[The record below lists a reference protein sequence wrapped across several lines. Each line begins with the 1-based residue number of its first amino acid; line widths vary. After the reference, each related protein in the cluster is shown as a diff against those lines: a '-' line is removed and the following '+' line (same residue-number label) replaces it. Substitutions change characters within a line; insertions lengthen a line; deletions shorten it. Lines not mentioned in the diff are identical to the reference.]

1 MWSSCAL
8 PDHHV
13 FMYVLSS
20 VNLNLWVRNC
30 LKRPRDLIAD
40 RVGIHA
46 IPYPKIY
53 TLQCEWNLR
62 SWKAAAAAGSRAFA
76 CGAVIKGLLHLS
88 DWT

>member
-13 FMYVLSS
+13 FMYVLSC

-30 LKRPRDLIAD
+30 SKRPRDLIAD

-53 TLQCEWNLR
+53 TPEYREVQLDFTPEIEVFYM
-62 SWKAAAAAGSRAFA
+62 KF
-76 CGAVIKGLLHLS
+76 
-88 DWT
+88 